1 MALTPQELKIMK
13 ALQANPEFLKAV
25 QDMEVFEQMK
35 DETRIDRNHRFIL
48 SAVNAT
54 ERTNFTEEERDAQ
67 DTFISDLCDVLDTV
81 VTMMT
86 SHFKVKLNEKGE
98 AWHAL
103 SYAAE
108 NGQTLNLKIGT
119 TPTHKPLPWI
129 ETEEESEEV
138 ETSEVPKPKG
148 KPKK

>member
-1 MALTPQELKIMK
+1 MALTPAELKIMK
-13 ALQANPEFLKAV
+13 ALQANPDFLKAV

-54 ERTNFTEEERDAQ
+54 ERTNFSEAEREAQ

-119 TPTHKPLPWI
+119 VPTHKSLPWI
-129 ETEEESEEV
+129 ETEEESAEA
-138 ETSEVPKPKG
+138 ETSEVPKG
-148 KPKK
+148 KRSPKK